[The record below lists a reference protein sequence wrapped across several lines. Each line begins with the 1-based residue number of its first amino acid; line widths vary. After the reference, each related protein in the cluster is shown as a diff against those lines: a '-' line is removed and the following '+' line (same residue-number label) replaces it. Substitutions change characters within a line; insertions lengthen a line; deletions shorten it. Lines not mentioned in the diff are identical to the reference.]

1 MDTYMIQEYLHNYM
15 KIIYLRQSFG
25 QNSIFFNN
33 AQNELKFDSKHC
45 FCDLNIKMAPF
56 QILTMRLLWKLEKMA
71 AKIGL
76 RRRIFRPQ
84 F

>member
-1 MDTYMIQEYLHNYM
+1 MRKSNSGSGFFQSFEEIQNCTGHDMQICLDVM
-15 KIIYLRQSFG
+15 PLRQSFG

-56 QILTMRLLWKLEKMA
+56 
-71 AKIGL
+71 
-76 RRRIFRPQ
+76 
-84 F
+84 